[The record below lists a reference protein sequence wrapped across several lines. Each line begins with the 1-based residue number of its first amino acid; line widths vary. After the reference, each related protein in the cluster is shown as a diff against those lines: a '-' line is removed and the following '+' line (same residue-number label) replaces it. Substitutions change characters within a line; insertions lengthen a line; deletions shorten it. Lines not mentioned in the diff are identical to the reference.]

1 MVKNILY
8 FQHNIIT
15 NQSLKMKYTIT
26 RGLSEL
32 TMLKDRHQKEIIK
45 MNLIAVKQGA
55 KIRKPNS
62 SYDEKSFIEQA
73 NQSYQSVLDIE
84 RRILEIKNKI
94 DMSNFTTKVKIG
106 ETEMTVQEALNM
118 KRLIELKKNR
128 LAYLKN
134 MKQRAQMDFD
144 AGNEENRRRIEKM
157 SQDQMSGG
165 AAKAGDAEKEIVE
178 SVEKIYK
185 MDFIDPVDLTKEIEK
200 LENEIA
206 EFDNNIDYVL
216 SESNSTTYIEVE

>member
-1 MVKNILY
+1 
-8 FQHNIIT
+8 
-15 NQSLKMKYTIT
+15 MKYTIT
-26 RGLSEL
+26 RALAEL
-32 TMLKDRHQKEIIK
+32 TTLKDKHQKEVNK

-62 SYDEKSFIEQA
+62 SYNEKSFIEQA

-94 DMSNFTTKVKIG
+94 DASNFTTKVKIG
-106 ETEMTVQEALNM
+106 DTEMTVQEALNM
-118 KRLIELKKNR
+118 KRLIELKQSR
-128 LAYLKN
+128 LYFIKN
-134 MKQRAQMDFD
+134 MKQRAQTDFD

-157 SQDQMSGG
+157 SQDQMSNGSS
-165 AAKAGDAEKEIVE
+165 KAGDAEKEIVE

-185 MDFIDPVDLTKEIEK
+185 MDFIDPVNLSDEIEK

-206 EFDNNIDYVL
+206 EFNNNIDYVL

>member
-1 MVKNILY
+1 
-8 FQHNIIT
+8 
-15 NQSLKMKYTIT
+15 MKYTIT
-26 RGLSEL
+26 RALAEL
-32 TMLKDRHQKEIIK
+32 TTLKDKHQEKVNK

-62 SYDEKSFIEQA
+62 SYSEKSFIEQA

-94 DMSNFTTKVKIG
+94 DASNFTTKVKIG
-106 ETEMTVQEALNM
+106 DTEMTVQEALNM
-118 KRLIELKKNR
+118 KRLIELKQSR
-128 LAYLKN
+128 LYFIKN
-134 MKQRAQMDFD
+134 MKQRAQTDFD

-157 SQDQMSGG
+157 SQDQMSNGSS
-165 AAKAGDAEKEIVE
+165 KAGDAEKEIVE

-185 MDFIDPVDLTKEIEK
+185 MDFIDPVNLSDEIEK

-206 EFDNNIDYVL
+206 EFNNNIDYVL

>member
-1 MVKNILY
+1 
-8 FQHNIIT
+8 
-15 NQSLKMKYTIT
+15 MKYTIT
-26 RGLSEL
+26 RSLAEL
-32 TMLKDRHQKEIIK
+32 TMLKDRHQKEVNK

-62 SYDEKSFIEQA
+62 SYDERSFIEQA
-73 NQSYQSVLDIE
+73 SQSYQSVLDIE

-94 DMSNFTTKVKIG
+94 DASNFTTKVKIG
-106 ETEMTVQEALNM
+106 DTEMTVQEVLNM
-118 KRLIELKKNR
+118 KRLIELKQNR
-128 LAYLKN
+128 LCFLKS
-134 MKQRAQMDFD
+134 MKQRAQIDFD

-157 SQDQMSGG
+157 SQDQMSGSG
-165 AAKAGDAEKEIVE
+165 SSKAGDAEKEIVE

-185 MDFIDPVDLTKEIEK
+185 MDFIDPVNLSDEIEK

-206 EFDNNIDYVL
+206 EFNNNVDYVL

>member
-1 MVKNILY
+1 
-8 FQHNIIT
+8 
-15 NQSLKMKYTIT
+15 MKYTIT
-26 RGLSEL
+26 RALAEL
-32 TMLKDRHQKEIIK
+32 TTLKDKHQKEVNR

-62 SYDEKSFIEQA
+62 SYNEKSFIEQA

-84 RRILEIKNKI
+84 RRILSIKNQI
-94 DMSNFTTKVKIG
+94 DASNFTTKIKIG
-106 ETEMTVQEALNM
+106 DTEMTVQEALNM
-118 KRLIELKKNR
+118 KRLIELKQNR
-128 LAYLKN
+128 LYYLKS
-134 MKQRAQMDFD
+134 MKQRAQTDFD

-157 SQDQMSGG
+157 SQDQMSNGSS
-165 AAKAGDAEKEIVE
+165 KAGDAEKEIVE

-185 MDFIDPVDLTKEIEK
+185 MDFIDPVNLSDEIEK

-206 EFDNNIDYVL
+206 EFNNNIDYVL

>member
-1 MVKNILY
+1 
-8 FQHNIIT
+8 
-15 NQSLKMKYTIT
+15 MKYTIT
-26 RGLSEL
+26 RALAEL
-32 TMLKDRHQKEIIK
+32 TTLKDKHQKEVNK

-62 SYDEKSFIEQA
+62 SYSEKSFIEQA

-84 RRILEIKNKI
+84 RRILSIKNQI
-94 DMSNFTTKVKIG
+94 DASNFTTKVKIG
-106 ETEMTVQEALNM
+106 DTEMTVQEALNM
-118 KRLIELKKNR
+118 KRLIELKQSR
-128 LAYLKN
+128 LYFLKS
-134 MKQRAQMDFD
+134 MKQKAQMDFD

-157 SQDQMSGG
+157 SQDQMSNGSS
-165 AAKAGDAEKEIVE
+165 KAGDAEKEIVE

-185 MDFIDPVDLTKEIEK
+185 MDFIDPVNLSDEIEK

-206 EFDNNIDYVL
+206 EFNNNIDYVL

>member
-1 MVKNILY
+1 
-8 FQHNIIT
+8 
-15 NQSLKMKYTIT
+15 MKYTIT
-26 RGLSEL
+26 RALAEL
-32 TMLKDRHQKEIIK
+32 TMLKDRHQKEVSK

-73 NQSYQSVLDIE
+73 SQSYQSVLDIE
-84 RRILEIKNKI
+84 RRILLIKNQI

-106 ETEMTVQEALNM
+106 DIEMTVQEALNM
-118 KRLIELKKNR
+118 KRLIDLKKTR
-128 LAYLKN
+128 LMYLKTL
-134 MKQRAQMDFD
+134 KSRATADYD
-144 AGNEENRRRIEKM
+144 AGIEENRRRIEKM

-165 AAKAGDAEKEIVE
+165 SAKAGDAEKEIVE

-185 MDFIDPVDLTKEIEK
+185 MDFIDPIKLSDEIMK
-200 LENEIA
+200 LEAEIDD
-206 EFDNNIDYVL
+206 FDNNVDYVL

>member
-1 MVKNILY
+1 
-8 FQHNIIT
+8 
-15 NQSLKMKYTIT
+15 MKYTIT
-26 RGLSEL
+26 RALAEL
-32 TMLKDRHQKEIIK
+32 TTLKDKHQKEVNK

-62 SYDEKSFIEQA
+62 SYNEKSFIEQA

-84 RRILEIKNKI
+84 RRILSIKNQI
-94 DMSNFTTKVKIG
+94 DASNFTTKIKIG
-106 ETEMTVQEALNM
+106 DTEMTVQEALNM
-118 KRLIELKKNR
+118 KRLIELKQNR
-128 LAYLKN
+128 LYNLKI
-134 MKQRAQMDFD
+134 MKQRAQTDFD

-157 SQDQMSGG
+157 SQDQMSNGSS
-165 AAKAGDAEKEIVE
+165 KAGDAEKEIVE

-185 MDFIDPVDLTKEIEK
+185 MDFIDPINLSDEIEK

-206 EFDNNIDYVL
+206 EFNNNIDYVL

>member
-1 MVKNILY
+1 
-8 FQHNIIT
+8 
-15 NQSLKMKYTIT
+15 MKYTIT
-26 RGLSEL
+26 RALAEQ
-32 TMLKDRHQKEIIK
+32 TMLKDKHQKEV
-45 MNLIAVKQGA
+45 MNLNLIAVKQGA

-62 SYDEKSFIEQA
+62 SYDEKSFIDQA
-73 NQSYQSVLDIE
+73 KQTYQSVLDIE

-94 DMSNFTTKVKIG
+94 DMSNFTTKIKIG

-118 KRLIELKKNR
+118 KRLIDLKKTR
-128 LAYLKN
+128 LMYLKN
-134 MKQRAQMDFD
+134 MKQKAQSDFD
-144 AGNEENRRRIEKM
+144 AGIEENRRRIEKM

-165 AAKAGDAEKEIVE
+165 AVKAGDAEKEIVE

-185 MDFIDPVDLTKEIEK
+185 IEFIDPVSLTEEIENLEKEIT
-200 LENEIA
+200 

>member
-1 MVKNILY
+1 
-8 FQHNIIT
+8 
-15 NQSLKMKYTIT
+15 
-26 RGLSEL
+26 
-32 TMLKDRHQKEIIK
+32 

-62 SYDEKSFIEQA
+62 SYNEKSFIEQA

-84 RRILEIKNKI
+84 RRILSIKNQI
-94 DMSNFTTKVKIG
+94 DASNFTTKVKIG
-106 ETEMTVQEALNM
+106 DTEMTVQEALNM
-118 KRLIELKKNR
+118 KRLIELKQNR
-128 LAYLKN
+128 LYYLKS
-134 MKQRAQMDFD
+134 MKQRAQTDFD

-157 SQDQMSGG
+157 SQDQMSNGSS
-165 AAKAGDAEKEIVE
+165 KAGDAEKEIVE

-185 MDFIDPVDLTKEIEK
+185 MDFIDPVNLSDEIEK

-206 EFDNNIDYVL
+206 EFNNNIDYVL

>member
-1 MVKNILY
+1 
-8 FQHNIIT
+8 
-15 NQSLKMKYTIT
+15 MKYTIT
-26 RGLSEL
+26 RALAEL
-32 TMLKDRHQKEIIK
+32 TTLKDKHQKEVNK

-62 SYDEKSFIEQA
+62 SYSEKSFIEQA

-84 RRILEIKNKI
+84 RRILSIKNQI
-94 DMSNFTTKVKIG
+94 DASNFTTKVKIG
-106 ETEMTVQEALNM
+106 DTEMTVQEALNM
-118 KRLIELKKNR
+118 KRLIELKQNR
-128 LAYLKN
+128 LYFLKS

-157 SQDQMSGG
+157 SQDQMSNGSS
-165 AAKAGDAEKEIVE
+165 KAGDAEKEIVE

-185 MDFIDPVDLTKEIEK
+185 MDFIDPVNLSDEIEK

-206 EFDNNIDYVL
+206 EFNNNIDYVL

>member
-1 MVKNILY
+1 
-8 FQHNIIT
+8 
-15 NQSLKMKYTIT
+15 MKYTIT
-26 RGLSEL
+26 RALAEL
-32 TMLKDRHQKEIIK
+32 TMLKDRHQKEVSK

-84 RRILEIKNKI
+84 RRILLIKNQI

-106 ETEMTVQEALNM
+106 DIEMTVQEALNM
-118 KRLIELKKNR
+118 KRLIDLKKTR
-128 LAYLKN
+128 LMYLKTL
-134 MKQRAQMDFD
+134 KSRATSDYD
-144 AGNEENRRRIEKM
+144 AGIEENRRRIEKM

-165 AAKAGDAEKEIVE
+165 GSKAGDAEKEIVE

-185 MDFIDPVDLTKEIEK
+185 MDFIDPIKLSDEIMK
-200 LENEIA
+200 LEAEIDD
-206 EFDNNIDYVL
+206 FDNNVDYVL

>member
-1 MVKNILY
+1 
-8 FQHNIIT
+8 
-15 NQSLKMKYTIT
+15 MKYTIT
-26 RGLSEL
+26 RALAEL
-32 TMLKDRHQKEIIK
+32 TTLKDKHQKEVNK

-62 SYDEKSFIEQA
+62 SYNEKSFIEQA

-84 RRILEIKNKI
+84 RRILSIKNQI
-94 DMSNFTTKVKIG
+94 DASNFTTKIKIG
-106 ETEMTVQEALNM
+106 DTEMTVQEALNM
-118 KRLIELKKNR
+118 KRLIELKQNR
-128 LAYLKN
+128 LYNLKT
-134 MKQRAQMDFD
+134 MKQRAQTDFD

-157 SQDQMSGG
+157 SQDQMSNGSS
-165 AAKAGDAEKEIVE
+165 KAGDAEKEIVE

-185 MDFIDPVDLTKEIEK
+185 MDFIDPISLSDEIEK

-206 EFDNNIDYVL
+206 EFNNNIDYVL

>member
-1 MVKNILY
+1 
-8 FQHNIIT
+8 
-15 NQSLKMKYTIT
+15 MKYTIT
-26 RGLSEL
+26 RALAEL
-32 TMLKDRHQKEIIK
+32 TTLKDKHQKEVNK

-62 SYDEKSFIEQA
+62 SYSEKSFIEQA

-84 RRILEIKNKI
+84 RRILSIKNQI
-94 DMSNFTTKVKIG
+94 DASNFTTKVKIG
-106 ETEMTVQEALNM
+106 DTEMTVQEALNM
-118 KRLIELKKNR
+118 KRLIELKQNR
-128 LAYLKN
+128 LYYLKT
-134 MKQRAQMDFD
+134 MKQKAQMDFD

-157 SQDQMSGG
+157 SQDQMSNGSS
-165 AAKAGDAEKEIVE
+165 KAGDAEKEIVE

-185 MDFIDPVDLTKEIEK
+185 MDFIDPVNLSDEIEK

-206 EFDNNIDYVL
+206 EFNNNIDYVL

>member
-1 MVKNILY
+1 
-8 FQHNIIT
+8 
-15 NQSLKMKYTIT
+15 MKYTIT
-26 RGLSEL
+26 RALSEL
-32 TMLKDRHQKEIIK
+32 TALKDRHQKELTK

-73 NQSYQSVLDIE
+73 SQSYQSVLDIE

-94 DMSNFTTKVKIG
+94 DESNFTTKVKIG
-106 ETEMTVQEALNM
+106 DTEMTVQEVLNM
-118 KRLIELKKNR
+118 KRLIELKQNR
-128 LAYLKN
+128 LYFLKS

-157 SQDQMSGG
+157 SQDQMSGSG
-165 AAKAGDAEKEIVE
+165 SSKAGDAEKEIVE

-185 MDFIDPVDLTKEIEK
+185 MDFIDPVNLSDEIEK

-206 EFDNNIDYVL
+206 EFNNNVDYVL

>member
-1 MVKNILY
+1 
-8 FQHNIIT
+8 
-15 NQSLKMKYTIT
+15 MKYTIT
-26 RGLSEL
+26 RALAEL
-32 TMLKDRHQKEIIK
+32 TTLKDKHQKELSK
-45 MNLIAVKQGA
+45 LNLIAVKQGA

-62 SYDEKSFIEQA
+62 SYDEKSFIDQA
-73 NQSYQSVLDIE
+73 KQSYQSVLDIE

-94 DMSNFTTKVKIG
+94 DMSNFTTKIKIG

-118 KRLIELKKNR
+118 KRIIEIKNSR
-128 LAYLKN
+128 LMYLKG
-134 MKQRAQMDFD
+134 MKQRAQLDFD

-157 SQDQMSGG
+157 SQDQMSNGSV
-165 AAKAGDAEKEIVE
+165 KAGDAEKEIVE

-200 LENEIA
+200 LDSEIS
-206 EFDNNIDYVL
+206 EFNNNIDYVL

>member
-1 MVKNILY
+1 
-8 FQHNIIT
+8 
-15 NQSLKMKYTIT
+15 MKYTIT
-26 RGLSEL
+26 RALAEL
-32 TMLKDRHQKEIIK
+32 TTLKDKHQEKVNK

-62 SYDEKSFIEQA
+62 SYSEKSFIEQA

-94 DMSNFTTKVKIG
+94 DASNFTTKVKIG
-106 ETEMTVQEALNM
+106 DTEMTVQEALNM
-118 KRLIELKKNR
+118 KRLIELKQNR
-128 LAYLKN
+128 LYFIKN
-134 MKQRAQMDFD
+134 MKQRAQTDFD

-157 SQDQMSGG
+157 SQDQMSNGSS
-165 AAKAGDAEKEIVE
+165 KAGDAEKEIVE

-185 MDFIDPVDLTKEIEK
+185 MDFIDPVNLSDEIEK

-206 EFDNNIDYVL
+206 EFNNNIDYVL

>member
-1 MVKNILY
+1 
-8 FQHNIIT
+8 
-15 NQSLKMKYTIT
+15 MKYTIT
-26 RGLSEL
+26 RALAEL
-32 TMLKDRHQKEIIK
+32 TTLKDKHQKEVNK

-62 SYDEKSFIEQA
+62 SYSEKSFIEQA

-84 RRILEIKNKI
+84 RRILSIKNQI
-94 DMSNFTTKVKIG
+94 DASNFITKVKIG
-106 ETEMTVQEALNM
+106 DTEMTVQEALNM
-118 KRLIELKKNR
+118 KRLIELKQNR
-128 LAYLKN
+128 LYYLKI
-134 MKQRAQMDFD
+134 MKQKAQMDFD

-157 SQDQMSGG
+157 SQDQMSNGSS
-165 AAKAGDAEKEIVE
+165 KAGDAEKEIVE

-185 MDFIDPVDLTKEIEK
+185 MDFIDPINLSDEIEK

-206 EFDNNIDYVL
+206 EFNNNIDYVL

>member
-1 MVKNILY
+1 
-8 FQHNIIT
+8 
-15 NQSLKMKYTIT
+15 MKYTIT
-26 RGLSEL
+26 RALAEL
-32 TMLKDRHQKEIIK
+32 TTLKDKHQKGVNN

-62 SYDEKSFIEQA
+62 SYNEKSFIEQA

-84 RRILEIKNKI
+84 RRILSIKNQI
-94 DMSNFTTKVKIG
+94 DASNFTTKIKIG
-106 ETEMTVQEALNM
+106 DTEMTVQEALNM
-118 KRLIELKKNR
+118 KRLIELKQNR
-128 LAYLKN
+128 LYYLKT
-134 MKQRAQMDFD
+134 MKQKAQMDFD

-157 SQDQMSGG
+157 SQDQMSNGSS
-165 AAKAGDAEKEIVE
+165 KAGDAEKEIVE

-185 MDFIDPVDLTKEIEK
+185 MDFIDPVNLSDEIEK

-206 EFDNNIDYVL
+206 EFNNNIDYVL

>member
-1 MVKNILY
+1 
-8 FQHNIIT
+8 
-15 NQSLKMKYTIT
+15 MKYTIT
-26 RGLSEL
+26 RALAEL
-32 TMLKDRHQKEIIK
+32 TTLKDKHQKEVNK

-62 SYDEKSFIEQA
+62 SYSEKSFIEQA

-84 RRILEIKNKI
+84 RRILSIKNQI
-94 DMSNFTTKVKIG
+94 DASNFITKVKIG
-106 ETEMTVQEALNM
+106 DTEMTVQEALNM
-118 KRLIELKKNR
+118 KRLIELKQNR
-128 LAYLKN
+128 LYYLKT
-134 MKQRAQMDFD
+134 MKQKAQMDFD

-157 SQDQMSGG
+157 SQDQMSNGSS
-165 AAKAGDAEKEIVE
+165 KAGDAEKEIVE

-185 MDFIDPVDLTKEIEK
+185 MDFIDPVNLSDEIEK

-206 EFDNNIDYVL
+206 EFNNNIDYVL

>member
-1 MVKNILY
+1 
-8 FQHNIIT
+8 
-15 NQSLKMKYTIT
+15 MKYTIT

-32 TMLKDRHQKEIIK
+32 TMLKDRHQKEIMK

-84 RRILEIKNKI
+84 RRILLIKNQI

-106 ETEMTVQEALNM
+106 DIEMTVQEALNM
-118 KRLIELKKNR
+118 KRLIDLKQTR
-128 LAYLKN
+128 LMYLKTL
-134 MKQRAQMDFD
+134 KSRATSDYD
-144 AGNEENRRRIEKM
+144 AGIEENRRRIEKM

-165 AAKAGDAEKEIVE
+165 GSKAGDAEKEIVE

-185 MDFIDPVDLTKEIEK
+185 MDFIDPIKLSDEIMK
-200 LENEIA
+200 LEAEIDD
-206 EFDNNIDYVL
+206 FDNNVDYVL

>member
-1 MVKNILY
+1 
-8 FQHNIIT
+8 
-15 NQSLKMKYTIT
+15 MKYTIT
-26 RGLSEL
+26 RALAEQ
-32 TMLKDRHQKEIIK
+32 TMLKDKHQKEVMK
-45 MNLIAVKQGA
+45 LNLIAVKQGA

-62 SYDEKSFIEQA
+62 SYDEKSFMDQA
-73 NQSYQSVLDIE
+73 KQTYQSVLDIE

-94 DMSNFTTKVKIG
+94 DMSNFTTKIKIG

-118 KRLIELKKNR
+118 KRLIDLKKTR
-128 LAYLKN
+128 LMYLKN
-134 MKQRAQMDFD
+134 MKQKAQSDFD
-144 AGNEENRRRIEKM
+144 AGIEENRRRIEKM

-165 AAKAGDAEKEIVE
+165 AVKAGDAEKEIVE

-185 MDFIDPVDLTKEIEK
+185 IEFIDPVSLTEEIENLEKEIT
-200 LENEIA
+200 

>member
-1 MVKNILY
+1 
-8 FQHNIIT
+8 
-15 NQSLKMKYTIT
+15 MKYTIT
-26 RGLSEL
+26 RALAEQ
-32 TMLKDRHQKEIIK
+32 TMLKDKHQKEVMK
-45 MNLIAVKQGA
+45 LNLIAVKQGA

-62 SYDEKSFIEQA
+62 SYDEKSFTDQA
-73 NQSYQSVLDIE
+73 KQTYQSVLDIE

-94 DMSNFTTKVKIG
+94 DMSNFTTKIKIG

-118 KRLIELKKNR
+118 KRLIDLKKTR
-128 LAYLKN
+128 LMYLKN
-134 MKQRAQMDFD
+134 MKQKAQSDFD
-144 AGNEENRRRIEKM
+144 AGIEENRRRIEKM
-157 SQDQMSGG
+157 SQDQISGG

-185 MDFIDPVDLTKEIEK
+185 IEFIDPVSLTEEIENLEKEIT
-200 LENEIA
+200 

>member
-1 MVKNILY
+1 
-8 FQHNIIT
+8 
-15 NQSLKMKYTIT
+15 MKYTIT
-26 RGLSEL
+26 RALAEL
-32 TMLKDRHQKEIIK
+32 TTLKDKHQKEVNK

-62 SYDEKSFIEQA
+62 SYSEKSFIEQA

-84 RRILEIKNKI
+84 RRILSIKNQI
-94 DMSNFTTKVKIG
+94 DASNFITKVKIG
-106 ETEMTVQEALNM
+106 DTEMTVQEALNM
-118 KRLIELKKNR
+118 KRLIELKQNR
-128 LAYLKN
+128 LYFLKS

-157 SQDQMSGG
+157 SQDQMSNGSS
-165 AAKAGDAEKEIVE
+165 KAGDAEKEIVE

-185 MDFIDPVDLTKEIEK
+185 MDFIDPVNLSDEIEK

-206 EFDNNIDYVL
+206 EFNNNIDYVL